1 MLMRN
6 LKSRYIAVISA
17 FILIFFLCSDLR
29 AQGIIRDLKTFL
41 KLNKCAYYTAIKGDT
56 PYSVSKRFNLSLD
69 DLYIYNPDARQG
81 IKEGDELK
89 IPTPFTMNP
98 ESIPGKNRG
107 IIKYVVGRSETLYSI
122 SRLFSVTQEDIL
134 KANPTLKGSLS
145 AGTVLLI
152 PGINNSSAES
162 PSKSLTDPTFRE
174 YKIVTGDTYYL
185 LQQKFGVSKFEI
197 EKLNP
202 DMKDGLKLGQTIKI
216 PITKPTEATANSTEK
231 SQILPEPKNPPVAEK
246 PTNAPVAA
254 HPVVYESRK
263 STQDLHKTFEVGIY
277 LPFCQNY
284 NDSARVA
291 FHSNNYMDFYSGVL
305 LASEKLIES
314 GMKLRLFV
322 YDTYHDS
329 DVVAKLVKKPE
340 FLSLDLIIGPVY
352 PNDQKIIAE
361 LSYKNH
367 IPMVSPLS
375 PDNRFVATTP
385 GYYLINPGKMLRLAS
400 TADYVS
406 ENFASKNLILL
417 NHGSDS
423 EDEKYL
429 LDRISRKIGKGKIKQ
444 YNILT
449 EEIAGFE
456 ELIKDSL
463 DNIFILA
470 ESSEANVSV
479 AMTRLNTVSKT
490 HKVKV
495 IGLQEYTKMQSIDI
509 EYLHN
514 TNLSYLAPYY
524 IDYGTV
530 NVNSF
535 IEKYRNSFG
544 GEPTQYSFQGY
555 DIAMHFIASLS
566 KAGKY
571 FPESNPSPGVEL
583 LQASYNFSKPSQF
596 GGYIN
601 NSLYVIE
608 YTNNYEVRIV
618 EKVNGAE

>member
-6 LKSRYIAVISA
+6 LKARYISVISS

-29 AQGIIRDLKTFL
+29 AQGIFHDLKTFL

-81 IKEGDELK
+81 IREGDELK
-89 IPTPFTMNP
+89 IPTPFTMNQ
-98 ESIPGKNRG
+98 ETNPGKNRG
-107 IIKYVVGRSETLYSI
+107 VIKYVVGRSETLYSI
-122 SRLFSVTQEDIL
+122 SRLCSVTQEDIL
-134 KANPTLKGSLS
+134 KANPTLKGSLT
-145 AGTVLLI
+145 AGTVLVI
-152 PGINNSSAES
+152 PGISSSVET
-162 PSKSLTDPTFRE
+162 PSKPLTDPNFRD
-174 YKIVTGDTYYL
+174 YTIITGDTYYL
-185 LQQKFGVSKFEI
+185 LQQKFGASKFEL

-202 DMKDGLKLGQTIKI
+202 ELKDGLKLGQVIKI
-216 PITKPTEATANSTEK
+216 PISRPVETTANIADKPQIHSEVK
-231 SQILPEPKNPPVAEK
+231 SASVAEK
-246 PTNAPVAA
+246 PSTSPVPT
-254 HPVVYESRK
+254 HPVVYESK
-263 STQDLHKTFEVGIY
+263 KTIQDLHKTFEIGIY

-284 NDSARVA
+284 NDSARSA
-291 FHSNNYMDFYSGVL
+291 QHSNNYMDFYSGVL
-305 LASEKLIES
+305 LASEKMIDA

-329 DVVAKLVKKPE
+329 DVVATLVKKPE

-352 PNDQKIIAE
+352 PNDQKIVAE

-417 NHGSDS
+417 NHGADS

-429 LDRISRKIGKGKIKQ
+429 LDRITRKIGKGKIKQ

-456 ELIKDSL
+456 ELLKDSL

-470 ESSEANVSV
+470 ENSEANVSV

-495 IGLQEYTKMQSIDI
+495 IGLQEYTKMQSIDV

-524 IDYGTV
+524 IDYGNV

-535 IEKYRNSFG
+535 IEKYRTSFG
-544 GEPTQYSFQGY
+544 GEPSQYSFQGF
-555 DIAMHFIASLS
+555 DIAMHFFASLS
-566 KAGKY
+566 KAGKH
-571 FPESNPSPGVEL
+571 FPETNPSTGVEL
-583 LQASYNFSKPSQF
+583 LQGTYNFTKPSQF

-608 YTNNYEVRIV
+608 YSNNYEVRIV